1 MGLKGK
7 KILDQTSN
15 QQSPAAEEN
24 TKKTVRVNCEAKLL
38 IPYGELRWIQDDLKE
53 FESPETRQKLIDLI
67 LKDGIDFAFTV
78 WRGIRP
84 GEESEHW
91 WILDGHGRQ
100 AVLEEIVHLMGYEP
114 PLVPCVQH
122 FAATFEEAL
131 LKVLS
136 SSSTFHKMTPKG
148 LHHFMLTSNLSMESL
163 TKFSFQEI
171 NLQQFQVEF
180 GGGIDTDLTK
190 DDGPKPNLADRFL
203 VPPFSILDARQGYW
217 LERKRAWLRMGIQS
231 EVGRGENLLK
241 MSDTMLEPDTE
252 KRKMMRKQATSLGAR
267 AADLDLDS
275 HLYRREKRDGSLGDI
290 ASNQSDLYDK
300 MKNKSKANQMT
311 GWVQEKK
318 AEGELPHGQL
328 NANTAGSGTS
338 IFDPVLCELIYRWFS
353 PQGGQVLDPFAGGS
367 VRGIVAAK
375 LGRNYVGIDLREEQV
390 AANRE
395 QADKICANDMMPRWI
410 CESSVNIPELPG
422 LESDLVFS
430 CPPYADLEVYS
441 DDPRDLSTMDYEAFR
456 TFYRDIIAKSV
467 AVLKPNRFA
476 CFVVGEVREKNA
488 NGFYRNFVRDTV
500 EAFELAGA
508 RFYNEMI
515 LVTSCGT
522 LPLRAGRVFT
532 ATRKIG
538 KTHQNVLVFCK
549 GDPRLATEAVGT
561 ITIEDITAMVPEE
574 LESAEPEYFG
584 DPPRI

>member
-1 MGLKGK
+1 MESKTLEPTLNQESPVEPVSIEK
-7 KILDQTSN
+7 KL
-15 QQSPAAEEN
+15 
-24 TKKTVRVNCEAKLL
+24 RVNCEGKLFV
-38 IPYGELRWIQDDLKE
+38 PWNQLRWIQDDLKE
-53 FESPETRQKLIDLI
+53 FETPEDRQKLMDLI
-67 LKDGIDFAFTV
+67 VKDGIDFAFTV
-78 WRGIRP
+78 WWGTAP
-84 GEESEHW
+84 GEASPFW
-91 WILDGHGRQ
+91 WIIDGHGRQ
-100 AVLEEIVHLMGYEP
+100 SIIQDLVERQGYECP
-114 PLVPCVQH
+114 DLPCVQH
-122 FAATFEEAL
+122 FAASFEEAR

-136 SSSTFHKMTPKG
+136 SSSSFHKMTPQG
-148 LHHFMLTSNLSMESL
+148 LHNFMLTQKLPMEAIG
-163 TKFSFQEI
+163 KYSFPAI
-171 NLQQFQVEF
+171 NLQQFQVDF
-180 GGGIDTDLTK
+180 GGMPLNADPIPEDQKPT
-190 DDGPKPNLADRFL
+190 PNLADRFL

-217 LERKRAWLRMGIQS
+217 LERKRSWLRLGIQS

-241 MSDTMLEPDTE
+241 MSDTMLEPDPE
-252 KRKMMRKQATSLGAR
+252 KREAMQEARTLGAR
-267 AADLDLDS
+267 SANLDVDS
-275 HLYRREKRDGSLGDI
+275 HQYRNEKRDGSLGDI

-367 VRGIVAAK
+367 VRGIVAGK
-375 LGRNYVGIDLREEQV
+375 LGRSYVGIDLREEQV

-395 QADKICANDMMPRWI
+395 QAEKICANGMMPRWI
-410 CESSVNIPELPG
+410 CESSVNIHELPG

-441 DDPRDLSTMDYEAFR
+441 EDPRDLSTMDYEAFR
-456 TFYRDIIAKSV
+456 TFYRDIIAKAV
-467 AVLKPNRFA
+467 AQLRPNRFA

-515 LVTSCGT
+515 LITSCGT

-538 KTHQNVLVFCK
+538 KTHQNCLVFVK
-549 GDPRLATEAVGT
+549 GDPREATKACGE
-561 ITIEDITAMVPEE
+561 ISIEE
-574 LESAEPEYFG
+574 LAEMFEPAITVDDAIQDCE
-584 DPPRI
+584 